1 MLGYATL
8 GTQDMDRATAFYDAL
23 LAEIGGKRMF
33 NDDRMQF
40 YGTGEG
46 PMLAVCIPY
55 DEQPHHPGNGQMVA
69 ISGGSQD
76 GVNKLHA
83 KAIELGATD
92 EGAPGQRLPFFYG
105 GYVRDLDGN
114 KLCFFEMKLG

>member
-8 GTQDMDRATAFYDAL
+8 GTSDMERACAFYDAL
-23 LAEIGGKRMF
+23 LDVIGGKRVF

-46 PMLAVCIPY
+46 AMLAVCTPY
-55 DEQPHHPGNGQMVA
+55 DEQPHVAGNGQMVA
-69 ISGGSQD
+69 INAGD
-76 GVNKLHA
+76 AATVDEVYA
-83 KAIELGATD
+83 KAIELGASD
-92 EGAPGQRLPFFYG
+92 EGEPGQRLPFFYG

-114 KLCFFEMKLG
+114 KLCFFEMKMG